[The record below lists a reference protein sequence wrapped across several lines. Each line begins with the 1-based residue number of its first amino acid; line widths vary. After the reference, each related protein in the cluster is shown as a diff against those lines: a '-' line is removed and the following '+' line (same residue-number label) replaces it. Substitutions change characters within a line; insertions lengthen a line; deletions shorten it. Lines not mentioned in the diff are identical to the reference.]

1 MSCRKSYQNF
11 LFRQTK
17 KELSKMITFS
27 PPSPPKYTIIP
38 CERNSIRGNQYIKC
52 NFIPKIFEEVEDDLN
67 LTDSSTP
74 KGQEERGYTFNPF
87 PWISVECFQIRKTDS
102 KVKIVTL
109 YIQNISVSREH
120 KNTIIYS
127 HGNSSDLGSLYSS
140 YIDLASQLKCD
151 IIAYDYTGYGHS
163 EGIPNEKDIY
173 SDIEHVMD
181 YALAYKQLP
190 LEKIIL
196 FGSSIGSVPSIS
208 IASSA
213 RFCSIKGCIL
223 VSPISS
229 GSDLIKYSD
238 KPVEGDADVLNN
250 LRLAKEIMCPVFV
263 IHGKVDKTIPIQ
275 QSYDLMKEMKNGS
288 SWYPNKG
295 SHSNITTLY
304 RSKYYQKLKDF
315 FKYINDCYSKIIRK
329 NFDTPDQS
337 EIDSTTIHF
346 SC

>member
-11 LFRQTK
+11 LYKQSK
-17 KELSKMITFS
+17 KELSKMIIFS
-27 PPSPPKYTIIP
+27 PPSPPKYNIIP
-38 CERNSIRGNQYIKC
+38 CKRNSIRGNQYIKC
-52 NFIPKIFEEVEDDLN
+52 NFILKITEEVEDDLN
-67 LTDSSTP
+67 INDQSKEKEQNEAET
-74 KGQEERGYTFNPF
+74 TFNPF
-87 PWISVECFQIRKTDS
+87 PSISVECFQIRKTDS

-109 YIQNISVSREH
+109 FIQNISVPSEH

-127 HGNSSDLGSLYSS
+127 HGSSSDLGSLYSS

-181 YALAYKQLP
+181 YALAYKQIS

-196 FGSSIGSVPSIS
+196 FGSSIGSVPSVS

-223 VSPISS
+223 ISPISI
-229 GSDLIKYSD
+229 GSDLIKDSD
-238 KPVEGDADVLNN
+238 KPTEGNADVLNN
-250 LRLAKEIMCPVFV
+250 LILAKEIMCRVFL
-263 IHGKVDKTIPIQ
+263 IHGKIDKTIPVQ
-275 QSYDLMKEMKNGS
+275 QSYDLMKEMKNAS

-295 SHSNITTLY
+295 THSNITTLY

-315 FKYINDCYSKIIRK
+315 FKYVNDCYSKTIRK

-337 EIDSTTIHF
+337 EVDSTTIKL